1 MSVILGPMKID
12 AKYIASVINNAITE
26 DLGSADITTKG
37 IIKFKQTA
45 TGRIRAKQAGII
57 CGQEIAA
64 KVFYRLNKDSKYRQL
79 VKDGHKVENGDIIAE
94 LKSDLNSLLSG
105 ERIALNFLMHLSG
118 IATLTSQYVEAVK
131 GLRVKILDTRKTTP
145 GLRLL
150 EKQAVKTG
158 GGDNHRIGLYDMYLI
173 KDNHIEAAGS
183 ISKAIEACL
192 AHRGGK
198 KTKIEIETKY
208 LSQIKEA
215 LKYKIDRIMLDN
227 MTPSMMKKAVRLIRE
242 LNSKIEIE
250 ASGNVNLKNVR
261 KIAQTGVDLI
271 SIGKLTH
278 SAPALDLSMD
288 IITDG

>member
-1 MSVILGPMKID
+1 MKID
-12 AKYIASVINNAITE
+12 PKYIAAVINNAIKE
-26 DLGSADITTKG
+26 DLGSADITTSG

-45 TGRIRAKQAGII
+45 LGRIRAKQAGII
-57 CGQEIAA
+57 CGQDIAA
-64 KVFYRLNKDSKYRQL
+64 KVFYRMNKDSRYRRL
-79 VKDGHKVENGDIIAE
+79 VKDGHRAEKGEIIAE
-94 LKSDLNSLLSG
+94 IKSDLKGLLSG

-131 GLRVKILDTRKTTP
+131 GLKVKILDTRKTTP

-150 EKQAVKTG
+150 EKYAVKAG

-183 ISKAIEACL
+183 VGKAIEACL
-192 AHRGGK
+192 AHRGGT
-198 KTKIEIETKY
+198 KTKIEIETKS
-208 LSQIKEA
+208 LSQIKDA
-215 LKYKIDRIMLDN
+215 VRYKIDRIMLDN
-227 MTPSMMKKAVRLIRE
+227 MTPAMMTRAVKLIRE
-242 LNSKIEIE
+242 INSKVEIE
-250 ASGNVNLKNVR
+250 ASGNVSLKNIR

-288 IITDG
+288 IITNG

>member
-1 MSVILGPMKID
+1 MKID
-12 AKYIASVINNAITE
+12 PKYVAAVINNAIKE

-57 CGQEIAA
+57 CGQDIAA
-64 KVFYRLNKDSKYRQL
+64 SVFYRLNKDSKYRGL
-79 VKDGHKVENGDIIAE
+79 IKDGHKAEKGDIIAE
-94 LKSDLNSLLSG
+94 IKSDLKSLLSG

-131 GLRVKILDTRKTTP
+131 GLKVKILDTRKTTP

-198 KTKIEIETKY
+198 KTKIEIEAKY

-227 MTPSMMKKAVRLIRE
+227 MTPNMMKKAVRLIRE

-250 ASGNVNLKNVR
+250 ASGNVSLKSVR

-288 IITDG
+288 ISTNG

>member
-1 MSVILGPMKID
+1 MKID
-12 AKYIASVINNAITE
+12 PKYIAAVINNAIKE
-26 DLGSADITTKG
+26 DLGSADITTGG

-45 TGRIRAKQAGII
+45 IGRIRAKQAGII
-57 CGQEIAA
+57 CGQDIAA
-64 KVFYRLNKDSKYRQL
+64 KVFYRMNKDSRYRRL
-79 VKDGHKVENGDIIAE
+79 VKDGHRAEKGEIIAE
-94 LKSDLNSLLSG
+94 IKSDLKGLLSG

-131 GLRVKILDTRKTTP
+131 GLKVKILDTRKTTP

-150 EKQAVKTG
+150 EKYAVKAG

-183 ISKAIEACL
+183 VGKAIEACL

-198 KTKIEIETKY
+198 KTKIEIETKS
-208 LSQIKEA
+208 LSQIKDA
-215 LKYKIDRIMLDN
+215 VRYKIDRIMLDN
-227 MTPSMMKKAVRLIRE
+227 MTPAMMTRAVKLIRE
-242 LNSKIEIE
+242 INSKVEIE
-250 ASGNVNLKNVR
+250 ASGNVSLKNIR

-288 IITDG
+288 IITNG